1 MQPCPDDPQGEGW
14 WIRKNGSWQAG
25 EWSSVGTEQE
35 NTVVVSVSVSIC
47 HFVLH
52 CYFLVRP
59 QGHAY
64 KRMKMKAL

>member
-35 NTVVVSVSVSIC
+35 NTVVVSVYLSFRSTLLLFSKTSGSCLQENEDESI
-47 HFVLH
+47 
-52 CYFLVRP
+52 VR
-59 QGHAY
+59 
-64 KRMKMKAL
+64 